1 MLFAEWVKTFD
12 QWDYILDR
20 WGLFNP
26 LGINIEDP
34 DPDDDLPFDNPFDDF
49 EE

>member
-1 MLFAEWVKTFD
+1 MKTFD